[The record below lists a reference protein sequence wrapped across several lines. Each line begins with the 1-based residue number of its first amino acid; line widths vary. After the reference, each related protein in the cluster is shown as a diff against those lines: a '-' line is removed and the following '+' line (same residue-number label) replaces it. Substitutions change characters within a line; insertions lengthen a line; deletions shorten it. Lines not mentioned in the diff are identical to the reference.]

1 MESDSDSNDLQLP
14 AALNV
19 NLHKS
24 EEYTQYIT
32 VLQIIALAMVFSCV
46 LRKLDDDDEREEL
59 AEANAHPEKDEE
71 TIAKEEDPVLMLGE
85 PPKSIR
91 LPILKVLL
99 SL

>member
-1 MESDSDSNDLQLP
+1 
-14 AALNV
+14 
-19 NLHKS
+19 
-24 EEYTQYIT
+24 
-32 VLQIIALAMVFSCV
+32 MVFSCV

-59 AEANAHPEKDEE
+59 AEANAHPEMDEE

-91 LPILKVLL
+91 PPVFILL